1 MTTTADD
8 AFEDILSA
16 NREYGRDFPHRGVT
30 APAARGLAVLTCM
43 DSRIDPLRALGLAVG
58 DFKML
63 RNGGGR
69 LTADMETDLV
79 LASHLLNVRR
89 VLIMPHTLCAMSL
102 SNDVEVSEAI
112 QASSGLDTAGRAWGT
127 IPDQRAR
134 LHYDVL
140 RLRQAQGLAPGVVVA
155 GAIYD
160 VDTGL
165 VEIVVP

>member
-1 MTTTADD
+1 MTTPTDST
-8 AFEDILSA
+8 FEDILSA
-16 NREYGRDFPHRGVT
+16 NREYGKDFPHRGVT

-43 DSRIDPLRALGLAVG
+43 DSRIDPLRALGLDVG

-63 RNGGGR
+63 RNAGGR
-69 LTADMETDLV
+69 LTGDMENDLV

-89 VLIMPHTLCAMSL
+89 VLIMPHTLCAMTL
-102 SNDVEVSEAI
+102 STDEQVSEAI
-112 QASSGLDTAGRAWGT
+112 ETSGLDVRGRVWNT

-134 LHYDVL
+134 LRHDVL
-140 RLRQAQGLAPGVVVA
+140 RLRQVPGLHADTVVA